1 MSAPAPATTPVP
13 DGLKPIGGP
22 QPLREYLT
30 SVWRRREF
38 AWNIAVGN
46 LRSQH
51 LDTVLG
57 GLWHVVNPLLLIGV
71 YYLVFGVIIERTSE
85 GVPPGKF
92 VPFLAV
98 GIFIYTYVQRSISSG
113 ASSIVSN
120 IGLIRSLQ
128 FPRAL
133 LPISSVTQQLLAFG
147 SSILVMLVVLIAF
160 GEYPVWGWLMLPII
174 VAVTTLFGIGGAL
187 ITSRLT
193 DQVRDLENV
202 LPYLFRLTFY
212 MSGILYSVDR
222 WIDNDRLR
230 VLFVL
235 NPFYDI
241 VGIARHY
248 LMASWSEPLIGMM
261 WLALLGYTAVFLVA
275 GALFFRAGE
284 TRYGRG

>member
-1 MSAPAPATTPVP
+1 MSSNPAPAVP
-13 DGLKPIGGP
+13 RDLYRIGGRP
-22 QPLREYLT
+22 TLPVYVRSIWQ
-30 SVWRRREF
+30 RRQF
-38 AWNIAVGN
+38 AWNVAIGN
-46 LRSQH
+46 LRAQH

-71 YYLVFGVIIERTSE
+71 YYLVFGVIIDVARQ
-85 GVPPGKF
+85 GVPEGKF
-92 VPFLAV
+92 IPFLAV
-98 GIFIYTYVQRSISSG
+98 GIFTYTYVQRSISSG

-120 IGLIRSLQ
+120 LGLIRSLQ

-133 LPISSVTQQLLAFG
+133 LPLSAVLQQLLAFAP
-147 SSILVMLVVLIAF
+147 SLVVMVVVLLLTD
-160 GEYPVWGWLMLPII
+160 EYPTVGWFMLPVII
-174 VAVTTLFGIGGAL
+174 AVATLFGLGGAL

-202 LPYLFRLTFY
+202 LPYLFRLAFY

-222 WIDNDRLR
+222 WIDDERLR
-230 VLFVL
+230 ILFVF

-248 LMASWSEPLIGMM
+248 MMRSWDEPLLGWM
-261 WLALLGYTAVFLVA
+261 WLALLSYTVVA
-275 GALFFRAGE
+275 LTFGFLFFRAGE